1 MIEKYIVYAQFSTK
15 GYHIPCLCKSIEK
28 SEFLNSSLKLIGV
41 QGMQDAAF
49 PDLNMDEI
57 HIRLENILYIA
68 KATKELT
75 EESAIEEILAQGKM
89 NLEQAKTLNEQTAK
103 TETPEIAQKQAN
115 KRRSKRK
122 G

>member
-41 QGMQDAAF
+41 EGMQDAGF
-49 PDLNMDEI
+49 PDLNMNEI

-68 KATKELT
+68 KATKPLT
-75 EESAIEEILAQGKM
+75 EEAAIEEILALGKM
-89 NLEQAKTLNEQTAK
+89 DLDKVKTLNERAK
-103 TETPEIAQKQAN
+103 TETSEIAQKAAN